1 MRDIIW
7 KIIKEILTKYYY
19 IDYKINNEWYYE
31 RDNDRDNE
39 KHNGIDTEK

>member
-7 KIIKEILTKYYY
+7 KIIKEIMTKYYC
-19 IDYKINNEWYYE
+19 IDYKIYNEWYNE